1 MRVTNGCW
9 WTGAVMGTALL
20 LAPLAAAW
28 AEPQSPRLERA
39 KDLMTDERWVAAVA
53 ELTAAA
59 RDAKEASRDE
69 ALFWLAQCH
78 KEVGDYAL
86 ALDAIQRLEREFA
99 KSRWVRPA
107 RSIKIE
113 IAQRLNRTDILW
125 MTALP
130 PMPKPP
136 QPAPIVVGET
146 VTPTPPHPPRAPRR
160 AEGQVPETAEVP
172 RVWFTNG
179 PDFDVELRI
188 QAMGSLILSGS
199 DNAVKVIPM
208 LRHIALE
215 STEPGPARRAVFAL
229 AQSPRPEAR
238 STVVEVAKKGPE
250 PVQIEAVRALGR
262 WRGPEVSQELL
273 QVYSAAGDEV
283 KFHVVRSL
291 GQRAETQALVHIAE
305 SEVNQHLRET
315 ALETLGGAP
324 GGILH
329 LRSMYERVP
338 AASRRSIIRGL
349 FKARDDEGLIRIA
362 ARERQAAMRQ
372 EIHERLRLLGT
383 PRAKQYLEQVQGK

>member
-9 WTGAVMGTALL
+9 WMRTVMGAALL
-20 LAPLAAAW
+20 LAPVAAAF
-28 AEPQSPRLERA
+28 AGPQSPRLERA

-59 RDAKEASRDE
+59 DDAKERSRDE

-78 KEVGDYAL
+78 KEVGDYAP
-86 ALDAIQRLEREFA
+86 ALDAIRRLEREFA

-107 RSIKIE
+107 RSIRIE

-130 PMPKPP
+130 PPHAAAPVLTPAPP
-136 QPAPIVVGET
+136 TPARAPGPVPRQPAVEVPD
-146 VTPTPPHPPRAPRR
+146 TPEA
-160 AEGQVPETAEVP
+160 P
-172 RVWFTNG
+172 RVWFTMDQ
-179 PDFDVELRI
+179 DFDLELRI

-199 DNAVKVIPM
+199 DDAVKVIPM

-215 STEPGPARRAVFAL
+215 SSDPGPARRAVFAL
-229 AQSPRPEAR
+229 AQSARPEAR
-238 STVVEVAKKGPE
+238 STVVEAAKKGTE

-262 WRGPEVSQELL
+262 WRGPEVSQALL

-291 GQRAETQALVHIAE
+291 GQQAETKALVHIVE
-305 SEVNQHLRET
+305 SEGNPQLRAT

-324 GGILH
+324 GGSLH
-329 LRSMYERVP
+329 LRSMYAKVP

-362 ARERQAAMRQ
+362 ARERQATLRR
-372 EIHERLRLLGT
+372 EIYEHLRLLGT
-383 PRAKQYLEQVQGK
+383 LRAKQYLEQVHEK